1 MAYTTPTVNYAT
13 TLDGTYTSL
22 TGIQNVTITRGRKR
36 PIDPFQQSSCVIELI
51 PANSYATALA
61 IGQFIDVR
69 PTNSA
74 SSRAFFAGKITDVQR
89 FYDFPYNSG
98 TGAAPG
104 DRIVITATGGTGTL
118 GQGYGTYDWVSSE
131 TWLATEQTP
140 WGCSIFSDALG
151 TNKISAQTVTT
162 SPLDIMN
169 TTCNTL
175 QRYIDDVD
183 LKRVVN
189 FGFSSAIYLYQ
200 KSNNTVTFSDTG
212 SGYAMK
218 NVEYESS
225 AQNTYSRVRV
235 EPAGLASQTTEA
247 ATAPYNT
254 AVLQTYNVTTDDALA
269 VSAYFYNLNSGQLTA
284 VPTKI
289 VTDTTVAESC
299 TDLLLLY
306 KSFGASPPP
315 PAQPYIG
322 ADTTVTF
329 RGVTANAVT
338 QGFSAT
344 FYSDRAVVTTYLSPG
359 LGVPFTLDS
368 TQYGILDT
376 NRLGWN

>member
-89 FYDFPYNSG
+89 FYDFPYDSG

-131 TWLATEQTP
+131 IWLATEQIP
-140 WGCSIFSDALG
+140 WGCAIYSDALG

-169 TTCNTL
+169 RTCNTL

-254 AVLQTYNVTTDDALA
+254 AVLQTYNVTTNDALA

-306 KSFGASPPP
+306 KSFGTSPPP
-315 PAQPYIG
+315 EQPYIG
-322 ADTTVTF
+322 ADTTVIF

-344 FYSDRAVVTTYLSPG
+344 FYPDRAVVTAYLSPG

-368 TQYGILDT
+368 TQFGILDT